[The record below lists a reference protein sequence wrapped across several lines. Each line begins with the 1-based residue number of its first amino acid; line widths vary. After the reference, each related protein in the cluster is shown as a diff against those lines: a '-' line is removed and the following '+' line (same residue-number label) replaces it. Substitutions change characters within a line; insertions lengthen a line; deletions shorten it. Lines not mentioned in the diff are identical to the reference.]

1 MAISGTSSSTFRF
14 LDECG
19 EGSGVSRPAVIM
31 ALSSARVDVIIGACN
46 NKLYEHQQICECF
59 RHSMSGGSQP
69 VPKSRRVV
77 WFITVGVNWKAML
90 WLLR

>member
-1 MAISGTSSSTFRF
+1 MSGTSSSSFRF

-19 EGSGVSRPAVIM
+19 EGSGVLWPVM
-31 ALSSARVDVIIGACN
+31 NMVLSSARVVVMIGAYDIS
-46 NKLYEHQQICECF
+46 LYNHQQICGCF

-77 WFITVGVNWKAML
+77 GFITVGVN
-90 WLLR
+90 